1 MLARS
6 RSFFPFQPF
15 GCEFPVANLNTF
27 CLLPI
32 KFPMAAVNGSIEHSD
47 ALVRYEISP

>member
-15 GCEFPVANLNTF
+15 GCEFPVANLNT
-27 CLLPI
+27 I
-32 KFPMAAVNGSIEHSD
+32 SMAAVNGSIDHSD
-47 ALVRYEISP
+47 AVVRYEISS